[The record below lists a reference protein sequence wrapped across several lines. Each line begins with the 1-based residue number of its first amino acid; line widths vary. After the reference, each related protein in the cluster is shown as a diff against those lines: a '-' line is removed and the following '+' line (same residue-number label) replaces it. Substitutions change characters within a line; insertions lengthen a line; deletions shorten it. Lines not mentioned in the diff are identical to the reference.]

1 MLFRS
6 PGNYEDYLWRKS
18 QPGGARE
25 PGEFDASAPLQTTPD
40 GESSV
45 EVKRLNPLKLK
56 KMQDRQGE
64 IEEEVARLEAEI
76 AAYEA
81 ELADFKSAEETM
93 RLMELLGALRAE
105 LEERLAEWEQVSSSI
120 EANS

>member
-1 MLFRS
+1 
-6 PGNYEDYLWRKS
+6 
-18 QPGGARE
+18 
-25 PGEFDASAPLQTTPD
+25 
-40 GESSV
+40 
-45 EVKRLNPLKLK
+45 
-56 KMQDRQGE
+56 MQDRQGE